1 MPDKA
6 ARWGSVATPLLVSR
20 FLLPQETLRL
30 QLQRQFPIMLA
41 MPLAAAL
48 GGLLAAIAV
57 TEIRGVAAAA
67 RFAAW
72 IIVAFLLARLAAAAI
87 SWPAYRIVMTDKRLL
102 VISGIS
108 TVEVTVSPIEDFAAV
123 SYKRSFAGRVIGYGT
138 VIINLTSGAALTFDY
153 IPYSEQIYLEL
164 SNFIADRG
172 HEE

>member
-1 MPDKA
+1 MPDATSA
-6 ARWGSVATPLLVSR
+6 AGPAAIPAFVNR
-20 FLLPQETLRL
+20 FLLPQEALRL
-30 QLQRQFPIMLA
+30 QMRQFPIMLA

-57 TEIRGVAAAA
+57 SEIPGIAAPA
-67 RFAAW
+67 RFAVW

-87 SWPAYRIVMTDKRLL
+87 SWPAYRIVITDRRLL

-108 TVEVTVSPIEDFAAV
+108 TVEVTVSPIEDFAAI
-123 SYKRSFAGRVIGYGT
+123 SYKRPLAGRLIGYGT

-153 IPYSEQIYLEL
+153 MTYSEQIYLEL

-172 HEE
+172 QGK